1 MKYYHGSIVP
11 NLETLHPYNTN
22 NSLSEKECIYLT
34 CRKEMALLYIWV
46 RKFMWLTYGFDEQ
59 GRVVYTETHK
69 GALKEF
75 YEDVKGYIYSVD
87 IDDNLDNDTNIQ
99 NTITVYDEIEI
110 SSCEKIE
117 DAYAEIMKYE
127 NEGLIKIHRYEDL
140 SEEDK
145 EKNKKMILRELS
157 GSDLY
162 KNDRVL
168 LSYIKMRFP
177 DIYHEVKASETKNG

>member
-1 MKYYHGSIVP
+1 
-11 NLETLHPYNTN
+11 
-22 NSLSEKECIYLT
+22 
-34 CRKEMALLYIWV
+34 MALLYIWV

-75 YEDVKGYIYSVD
+75 YKDVKGYIYSVD
-87 IDDNLDNDTNIQ
+87 IDDNRDNDTNIQ
-99 NTITVYDEIEI
+99 NTITVYNEIKI
-110 SSCEKIE
+110 SECEMIE
-117 DAYAEIMKYE
+117 DVYDGIMKYE
-127 NEGLIKIHRYEDL
+127 EEGIIKVRRYEDL

-168 LSYIKMRFP
+168 LGYLKMRFP
-177 DIYHEVKASETKNG
+177 DIYHEFKASETKNG